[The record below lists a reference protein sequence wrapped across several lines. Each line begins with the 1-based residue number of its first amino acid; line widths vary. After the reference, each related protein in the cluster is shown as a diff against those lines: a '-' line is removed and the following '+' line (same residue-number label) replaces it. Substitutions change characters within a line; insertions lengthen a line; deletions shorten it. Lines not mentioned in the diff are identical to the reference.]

1 MGVILQLPSGSFR
14 QQVQIGGRRHSVT
27 AESKQEVRR
36 KVREL
41 LHNADKGILPPSE
54 QITLGKYLERWL
66 SDAVKHATR
75 PRTFQSY
82 SELAAW
88 YIVPTLGRHKLTALQ
103 PSHVQNLYAD
113 LLEQGRRTGGGPL
126 STKTVRN
133 VHGCLH
139 SALEQAVKW
148 GLVPR
153 NVAGLVDPPRVR
165 RKEIQALDNGQVR
178 SLLAAADG
186 TRWEALLTLAIATG
200 MRQGELLGLK
210 WSDVDL
216 DTRAL
221 QVRRQLGRDGTFAEP
236 KTSKARRKVELPS
249 YAVAALREHRA
260 RQNELRL
267 KWGVEWDGQGLVFC
281 TLAGYRGK
289 KAEPDSGT
297 RPGGPLQARNVA
309 REFHKLLERAQLPAM
324 PFHALRRTAATL
336 LLQKGVH
343 PKIVQER
350 LGHSN
355 IAMTLDTYSHVMP
368 SMDRGAA
375 DLLDELLG

>member
-1 MGVILQLPSGSFR
+1 MGAIVELPSGSYR
-14 QQVQIGGRRHSVT
+14 QQVQVAGRRHSVT
-27 AESKQEVRR
+27 GENKQEVRR

-41 LHNADKGILPPSE
+41 LHNADKGILPPAE
-54 QITLGKYLERWL
+54 QITLDKYLERWL
-66 SDAVKHATR
+66 ADAVKHSTR
-75 PRTFQSY
+75 PRTFESY
-82 SELAAW
+82 SALAAW
-88 YIVPTLGRHKLTALQ
+88 YIVPVLGRHKLTALQ
-103 PSHVQNLYAD
+103 PGHVQKLYAD
-113 LLEQGRRTGGGPL
+113 LLEHGRRSGGGPL

-139 SALEQAVKW
+139 TALEQAVKW

-153 NVAGLVDPPRVR
+153 NVAGVVDPPRVR
-165 RKEIQALDNGQVR
+165 RKEIQALDAVQVR
-178 SLLAAADG
+178 TLLATAHG

-210 WSDVDL
+210 WGDVDL
-216 DTRAL
+216 DARAL
-221 QVRRQLGRDGTFAEP
+221 HVRRQLGRDGTLAEP

-249 YAVAALREHRA
+249 YAVTALREHRA

-267 KWGVEWDGQGLVFC
+267 KWGPEWEDRGLVFC

-289 KAEPDSGT
+289 KAEPGSGT
-297 RPGGPLQARNVA
+297 RPGGALQARNVV
-309 REFHKLLERAQLPAM
+309 REFKVLLGRAELPDV
-324 PFHALRRTAATL
+324 PFHALRHTAATL